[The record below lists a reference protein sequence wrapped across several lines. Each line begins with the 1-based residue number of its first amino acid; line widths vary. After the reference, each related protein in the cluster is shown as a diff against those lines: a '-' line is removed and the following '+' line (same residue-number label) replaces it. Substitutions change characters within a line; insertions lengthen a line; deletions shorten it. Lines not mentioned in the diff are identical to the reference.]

1 MYELIILS
9 LLMRWPIHGYLIVK
23 IINDQIGPW
32 AKISSGTLSTILSKM
47 EQASLIIVLKQEDG
61 PSKGERRSK
70 TFTITEEGRKR
81 FHQLMMDMSSNLGD
95 YQKFFHYKMVYFD
108 LLRPKERLL
117 LMSHYINYCQTSAL
131 HIQTEMDGLVHE
143 LADHPTPAYLENLL
157 RVMKHIEQQW
167 QSELDWIKGIR
178 EQELMQIEVSS
189 SDTVQEQVNYTNKQN

>member
-47 EQASLIIVLKQEDG
+47 EQADLIAVLPQEHT
-61 PSKGERRSK
+61 KGDRRSK

-81 FHQLMMDMSSNLGD
+81 FYQLMMDMASNLGD
-95 YQKFFHYKMVYFD
+95 YQRFFHYKMVYFD

-117 LMSHYINYCQTSAL
+117 LMNHYINYCQTSIL

-143 LADHPTPAYLENLL
+143 LADASTPAYLENLL

-167 QSELDWIKGIR
+167 QSELDWIRSIR
-178 EQELMQIEVSS
+178 EQELTQIEVSS
-189 SDTVQEQVNYTNKQN
+189 SDAVQE